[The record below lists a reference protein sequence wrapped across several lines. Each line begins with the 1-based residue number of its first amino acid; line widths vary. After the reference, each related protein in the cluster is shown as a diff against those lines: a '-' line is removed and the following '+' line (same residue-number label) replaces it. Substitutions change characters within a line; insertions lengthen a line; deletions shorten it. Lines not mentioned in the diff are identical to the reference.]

1 MINTSAYMF
10 GDVICFMVAFIV
22 SVRASKQFKVLLDE
36 RFFFEVVLAAIIL
49 IISDIISNTVNGI
62 VLPGFRTIN
71 IIASGLYLFEL
82 CFIGN
87 VWLVYVDYKLNR
99 QTKSAFK
106 KRVAVYSLPSLVML
120 VLIVFSQKTH
130 IIYYV
135 DEQNVYH
142 RGEDFILHI
151 VFSFVYIF
159 YASFI
164 SLKEAVKEKNRLVRR
179 DKRALSSF
187 AFASFFCGMLQFS
200 VPTLSFTVVGITIS
214 ILLVYLNVQTKQIF
228 IDSLTGINNR
238 RQLSIYI
245 ESILENRKN
254 KSAYLL
260 MMDVDRFKSINDTFG
275 HLEGDIA
282 LIKVAEILTRVCNKA
297 NDFVA
302 RYGGD
307 EFAIVALRNS
317 DYDIELLKKDIQRMI
332 DAENLSSGK
341 EYDLSL
347 SIGSAKIFVE
357 KDTFESAITKADKQ
371 LYLIKQGKSRD
382 KL

>member
-10 GDVICFMVAFIV
+10 GDIICFMVAFIV

-49 IISDIISNTVNGI
+49 IISDIISGTVNGI

-71 IIASGLYLFEL
+71 IFASGLYLFEL

-106 KRVAVYSLPSLVML
+106 KRVAIYSLPSLVML
-120 VLIVFSQKTH
+120 VLIIFSQKTH

-164 SLKEAVKEKNRLVRR
+164 SLKEAVKEKNKLVRR

-187 AFASFFCGMLQFS
+187 AFASFFCGMLQLF
-200 VPTLSFTVVGITIS
+200 VPTISFARLPERS
-214 ILLVYLNVQTKQIF
+214 
-228 IDSLTGINNR
+228 D
-238 RQLSIYI
+238 
-245 ESILENRKN
+245 
-254 KSAYLL
+254 
-260 MMDVDRFKSINDTFG
+260 
-275 HLEGDIA
+275 
-282 LIKVAEILTRVCNKA
+282 KA
-297 NDFVA
+297 N
-302 RYGGD
+302 
-307 EFAIVALRNS
+307 
-317 DYDIELLKKDIQRMI
+317 
-332 DAENLSSGK
+332 
-341 EYDLSL
+341 
-347 SIGSAKIFVE
+347 
-357 KDTFESAITKADKQ
+357 
-371 LYLIKQGKSRD
+371 LY
-382 KL
+382 